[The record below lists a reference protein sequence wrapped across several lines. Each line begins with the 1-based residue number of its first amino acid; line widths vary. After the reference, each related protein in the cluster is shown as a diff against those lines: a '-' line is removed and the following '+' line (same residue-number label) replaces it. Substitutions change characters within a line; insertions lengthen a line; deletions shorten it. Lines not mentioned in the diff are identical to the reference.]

1 MTPPAA
7 AAAPAVD
14 PRPPLAPHRPFT
26 TAPRPRRVSGPVRR
40 PLVERPARWRSP
52 EYAGIA
58 LGLSEALSRLSEHR
72 LLDRL
77 IRGRTWI
84 ALVAFAL
91 IGIVTLQLGLLRL
104 NAGIGH
110 ALQKEAS
117 LQRENAAL
125 SIENSE
131 LAAGDLVESSASR
144 LGMEVVPAGA
154 LRFLTARPA
163 ADARRAAA
171 ALSVPV
177 GSSSTPAG
185 TGEGSFGSAAASGTG
200 EGSSASAAASS
211 GPSAS
216 AEGSAQSSGSQP
228 STSSSGSE
236 AEVSKTP
243 SSEASTPAPSPRTG
257 PSPTESSAEQ
267 STPGSGTAAAPAT
280 GAGSTEPSGGTQAG
294 STGR

>member
-1 MTPPAA
+1 
-7 AAAPAVD
+7 VD
-14 PRPPLAPHRPFT
+14 
-26 TAPRPRRVSGPVRR
+26 
-40 PLVERPARWRSP
+40 RPARRRSP
-52 EYAGIA
+52 EYAGVA
-58 LGLSEALSRLSEHR
+58 LGLTEALSRLSEHR

-131 LAAGDLVESSASR
+131 LAAGDLVESSAAR

-154 LRFLTARPA
+154 LRFLTARSA
-163 ADARRAAA
+163 ADASRAVA
-171 ALSVPV
+171 ALSAPV
-177 GSSSTPAG
+177 GTSSA
-185 TGEGSFGSAAASGTG
+185 TG
-200 EGSSASAAASS
+200 EGSSGSAAPAGKGEGSSGSAAASS
-211 GPSAS
+211 GPSAG
-216 AEGSAQSSGSQP
+216 AEGSGQSSESQP
-228 STSSSGSE
+228 STESSASE
-236 AEVSKTP
+236 APASKTP
-243 SSEASTPAPSPRTG
+243 SSEVGTPRASPTG
-257 PSPTESSAEQ
+257 PSPTESPAER
-267 STPGSGTAAAPAT
+267 STSGSETAAAPAS
-280 GAGSTEPSGGTQAG
+280 GGGSTEPSGGTQAG

>member
-1 MTPPAA
+1 MTPPSA
-7 AAAPAVD
+7 AAAPAVHP
-14 PRPPLAPHRPFT
+14 PRPLAPHRPFT
-26 TAPRPRRVSGPVRR
+26 TAPRPRRVSGPARR
-40 PLVERPARWRSP
+40 PLVDRPAGSRSR

-58 LGLSEALSRLSEHR
+58 LGLTEALSRLSEHR

-131 LAAGDLVESSASR
+131 LAAGDLVESGASR

-163 ADARRAAA
+163 ADASRAAA
-171 ALSVPV
+171 ALSAPV
-177 GSSSTPAG
+177 ASSSAPA
-185 TGEGSFGSAAASGTG
+185 GTG
-200 EGSSASAAASS
+200 EGSSASPAASS
-211 GPSAS
+211 GGPSAS
-216 AEGSAQSSGSQP
+216 AEGSGQSSGSQP
-228 STSSSGSE
+228 STTSSGSE
-236 AEVSKTP
+236 AEGSNTP
-243 SSEASTPAPSPRTG
+243 SSEAGAPGVSTTGLSPTTG
-257 PSPTESSAEQ
+257 PSPTASSTEQ
-267 STPGSGTAAAPAT
+267 STPRSETAAAPAT
-280 GAGSTEPSGGTQAG
+280 GGGSTEPSGGTQAG

>member
-7 AAAPAVD
+7 AAAAAPAVR
-14 PRPPLAPHRPFT
+14 PSPPLAPHRPFT
-26 TAPRPRRVSGPVRR
+26 TTPRPRRVSGPVRR
-40 PLVERPARWRSP
+40 PLVERPAARRSP

-58 LGLSEALSRLSEHR
+58 LGLTEALSRLSEHR
-72 LLDRL
+72 LLDRV

-163 ADARRAAA
+163 ADATRAAA
-171 ALSVPV
+171 ALSAAV
-177 GSSSTPAG
+177 GSSSPAAG
-185 TGEGSFGSAAASGTG
+185 TGERSSGSAVP
-200 EGSSASAAASS
+200 SSATST
-211 GPSAS
+211 S

-228 STSSSGSE
+228 STPSSGSE
-236 AEVSKTP
+236 AEASTTP
-243 SSEASTPAPSPRTG
+243 SSEAGAPQASTTG
-257 PSPTESSAEQ
+257 PSPTTGTSPTTGPSPRESSAEQ
-267 STPGSGTAAAPAT
+267 STPGSEAPAT
-280 GAGSTEPSGGTQAG
+280 PATGNSTEPSGGTQAR

>member
-1 MTPPAA
+1 MTPPSA
-7 AAAPAVD
+7 AAAPAVNL
-14 PRPPLAPHRPFT
+14 RGPLAPHRPFT
-26 TAPRPRRVSGPVRR
+26 TAPRPRRVSGPARR
-40 PLVERPARWRSP
+40 PLVDRPASRRSP

-58 LGLSEALSRLSEHR
+58 LGLTEALSRLSEHR

-84 ALVAFAL
+84 VLVAFAL

-110 ALQKEAS
+110 ALEKEAS

-144 LGMEVVPAGA
+144 LGMEVVPTGA

-163 ADARRAAA
+163 ADPSRAVA
-171 ALSVPV
+171 ALSAPV
-177 GSSSTPAG
+177 ASSSARAGMGEGSSGSAAAAG
-185 TGEGSFGSAAASGTG
+185 TGEGSSGSAPA
-200 EGSSASAAASS
+200 SSA
-211 GPSAS
+211 PSAS
-216 AEGSAQSSGSQP
+216 AEGSVPSSGSQP
-228 STSSSGSE
+228 TTTSSGSE
-236 AEVSKTP
+236 AEASKTP
-243 SSEASTPAPSPRTG
+243 SSEAGAARASTEG
-257 PSPTESSAEQ
+257 PSPTESSTEQ
-267 STPGSGTAAAPAT
+267 STPRSEPAAAPAT
-280 GAGSTEPSGGTQAG
+280 GGGSTETSGGTQAG

>member
-1 MTPPAA
+1 
-7 AAAPAVD
+7 
-14 PRPPLAPHRPFT
+14 
-26 TAPRPRRVSGPVRR
+26 VSGPARR
-40 PLVERPARWRSP
+40 PLVERPARRRSP

-58 LGLSEALSRLSEHR
+58 LGLIEALGRLSEHR

-84 ALVAFAL
+84 GLVAFAL

-110 ALQKEAS
+110 ALQKKAS

-163 ADARRAAA
+163 TDASRAAG
-171 ALSVPV
+171 ALSAPR
-177 GSSSTPAG
+177 A
-185 TGEGSFGSAAASGTG
+185 TG
-200 EGSSASAAASS
+200 EGSSGAAAAPATGEGSSGAAVASS
-211 GPSAS
+211 GASAG
-216 AEGSAQSSGSQP
+216 AEGSAPSSGSQP
-228 STSSSGSE
+228 SSPSSGSE
-236 AEVSKTP
+236 AEASNTP
-243 SSEASTPAPSPRTG
+243 SAEAGAPQASTSG
-257 PSPTESSAEQ
+257 QSKTESSAGQ
-267 STPGSGTAAAPAT
+267 STSGSETAPAPAT
-280 GAGSTEPSGGTQAG
+280 GSGSSEPSGGTQAG

>member
-7 AAAPAVD
+7 AAAPAVG

-26 TAPRPRRVSGPVRR
+26 TAPRPRRVSGPVPR
-40 PLVERPARWRSP
+40 PLVERPAGRRSP

-58 LGLSEALSRLSEHR
+58 LGLTEALSRLSEHR

-110 ALQKEAS
+110 GLEKEAS

-163 ADARRAAA
+163 ADATRAAA
-171 ALSVPV
+171 ALSAAV
-177 GSSSTPAG
+177 GSSSAAAG
-185 TGEGSFGSAAASGTG
+185 TGERSSGSAAP
-200 EGSSASAAASS
+200 SSAT
-211 GPSAS
+211 SAS

-228 STSSSGSE
+228 STPSSGSE
-236 AEVSKTP
+236 AEASTTP
-243 SSEASTPAPSPRTG
+243 SSGAGAPQASTARPSPTSG

-267 STPGSGTAAAPAT
+267 STPGSEAPAT
-280 GAGSTEPSGGTQAG
+280 PATGSSTEPSGGTQAR